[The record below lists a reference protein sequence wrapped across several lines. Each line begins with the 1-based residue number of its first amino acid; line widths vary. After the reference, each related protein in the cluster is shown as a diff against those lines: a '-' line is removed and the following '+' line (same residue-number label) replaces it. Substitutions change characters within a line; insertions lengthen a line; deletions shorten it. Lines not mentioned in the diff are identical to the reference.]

1 MKGYY
6 YKASK
11 NLILIKK
18 YTVISYQA
26 GEAFYFKVSI
36 NLGKYSFLVM
46 RQAFVFSVHL
56 MTFI

>member
-11 NLILIKK
+11 NLILIKN

-46 RQAFVFSVHL
+46 RQAFVF
-56 MTFI
+56 I